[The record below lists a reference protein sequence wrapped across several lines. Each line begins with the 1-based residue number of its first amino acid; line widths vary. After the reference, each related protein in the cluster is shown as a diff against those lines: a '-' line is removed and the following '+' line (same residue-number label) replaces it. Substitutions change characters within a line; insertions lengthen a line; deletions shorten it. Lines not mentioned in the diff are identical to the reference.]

1 MLVTIGIGLCLL
13 DVHYAGRLELHLRG
27 CRDLPKIESEIP
39 DPYCRTVAVSSG
51 ADAMIAADPLRR
63 LGREL
68 AKTKEVPN
76 TFAPVWNENLTV
88 ALDSQFGEG
97 EYFFLAYQAL
107 RCQGWPDLKL

>member
-1 MLVTIGIGLCLL
+1 MQLL
-13 DVHYAGRLELHLRG
+13 G

-51 ADAMIAADPLRR
+51 ADAVVAADPLRR

-68 AKTKEVPN
+68 AKTKEVTN

-88 ALDSQFGEG
+88 VLDSQFGEG
-97 EYFFLAYQAL
+97 AYLFLSSVSWAHWFVS
-107 RCQGWPDLKL
+107 CWPELIL